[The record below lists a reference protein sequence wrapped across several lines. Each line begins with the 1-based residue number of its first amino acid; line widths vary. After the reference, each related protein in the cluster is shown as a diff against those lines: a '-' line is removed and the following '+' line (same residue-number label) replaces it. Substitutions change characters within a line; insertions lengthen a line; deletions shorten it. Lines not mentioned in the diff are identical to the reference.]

1 MTDEGGKDQ
10 YASQQHIR
18 QEDEDGGFAM
28 MNMNRILSATPIFA
42 CPIQAI
48 KQKTVVEKIKR

>member
-28 MNMNRILSATPIFA
+28 MNMNN
-42 CPIQAI
+42 
-48 KQKTVVEKIKR
+48 KKRAGTEIRRK